1 DKRGRVM
8 SFYAMAFM
16 GSVPLGSL
24 LSGALAARAGAPATV
39 VLGGVTCLF
48 AAAGFARVLPS
59 LRAQIRPIYAR
70 LGMIPEVA
78 AGLETAA
85 ELTTPPR
92 D

>member
-1 DKRGRVM
+1 VM

-24 LSGALAARAGAPATV
+24 LSGALAARVGAPATV
-39 VLGGVTCLF
+39 ILGGITCLL

-59 LRAQIRPIYAR
+59 LRAQVRPIYAR
-70 LGMIPEVA
+70 LGVIPEVA

-85 ELTTPPR
+85 ELTAPPR